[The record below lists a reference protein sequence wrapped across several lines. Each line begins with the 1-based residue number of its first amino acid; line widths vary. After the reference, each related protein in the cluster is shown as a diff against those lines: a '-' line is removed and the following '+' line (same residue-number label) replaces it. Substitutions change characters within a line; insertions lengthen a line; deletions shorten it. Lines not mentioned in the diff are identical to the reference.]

1 MKIQEKQNF
10 NNHQEDGCNVLGP
23 LPHQVSIKVL
33 NEIFNQKFGY
43 YFPCQDGR
51 AWVVA
56 RKIKPQKGCKG
67 GFSL

>member
-10 NNHQEDGCNVLGP
+10 NNHQEGYNVLGC
-23 LPHQVSIKVL
+23 LPDEVSIQVL
-33 NEIFNQKFGY
+33 FKIFDDKFGY
-43 YFPCQDGR
+43 FFPCQDGR
-51 AWVVA
+51 ALVVA